1 MPDWSHFQEFLNLFQ
16 TVTIFLP
23 IRKKMTVLWLVKHAQ
38 YHGNLERYSHH
49 LFHSLISTLD
59 ASLAPHISIGVVI
72 CLSVYLLVCLSVCLS
87 VGLWICS
94 LFWAEIRRGQCND
107 LWFHLGFSPVSIHLS
122 ISPPPPK
129 PNTRPPRASTRHIRP
144 QIRPIRPQ
152 IRPSRPQIKPFSPQI
167 CLSDNR
173 LSKGNIWSVIP
184 VSLLFVMVK

>member
-1 MPDWSHFQEFLNLFQ
+1 MPNWFHFQEFLNLFQ

-72 CLSVYLLVCLSVCLS
+72 CMSVYLLVCLSVCLS

-94 LFWAEIRRGQCND
+94 LFWAEVRRGQCND
-107 LWFHLGFSPVSIHLS
+107 LWFHLWFSPVSIHLS
-122 ISPPPPK
+122 ICPAPPQSQIPGLLELQLGISDPK
-129 PNTRPPRASTRHIRP
+129 SGLSDPKSGLPDLKSNLSAPKSVSQITGCPRAIYG
-144 QIRPIRPQ
+144 Q
-152 IRPSRPQIKPFSPQI
+152 
-167 CLSDNR
+167 
-173 LSKGNIWSVIP
+173 
-184 VSLLFVMVK
+184 